1 MALVPPGGE
10 GHHQP
15 QHRSVRPFPLTPRPS
30 FVLKLTSPFS
40 TSAGLALLAPNS
52 YRFSLYSPTAVLGLP
67 IGQHI
72 QIQATIGEKVVT
84 RSYTPTSGDDDKGHF
99 DLVVK
104 TYEKGNISKYLQD
117 RKYTSKALSHGLE

>member
-1 MALVPPGGE
+1 ML
-10 GHHQP
+10 H
-15 QHRSVRPFPLTPRPS
+15 LC
-30 FVLKLTSPFS
+30 
-40 TSAGLALLAPNS
+40 S

-104 TYEKGNISKYLQD
+104 TYEKGNISKYLQG
-117 RKYTSKALSHGLE
+117 RESHRLILLAKGRDIERGRGLIVRVLWVGSD